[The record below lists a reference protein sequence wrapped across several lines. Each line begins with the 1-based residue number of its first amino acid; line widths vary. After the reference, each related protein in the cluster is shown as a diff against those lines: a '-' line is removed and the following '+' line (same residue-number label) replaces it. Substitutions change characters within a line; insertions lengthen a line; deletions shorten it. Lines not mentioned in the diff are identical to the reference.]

1 MKHLLTI
8 AAALLGACGL
18 LHPAAMAAES
28 GSANRQPL
36 ERIVAVVNDHVILA
50 SELEEKSNLFRQRM
64 ERAGERPPPPETLRE
79 RMLEQLILEQIQIQ
93 HARRR
98 GIEIDDQDV
107 NDALRNMASERGTDL
122 PGLREQMT
130 EAGLSFEQLREEART
145 QLLLTRLR
153 QRVIASQ
160 VTISEQDVDDF
171 LSRSGRERE
180 RDVAYD
186 LRHLLLGVPE
196 DASTREADEARE
208 RAERLVRELRDGA
221 DFGDTAAQVSDG
233 PEALSGGDLGWRQ
246 PAELP
251 SLFVEALQSMA
262 PGDISEPLRSA
273 NGFHVLKLV
282 ERRGGEPQSITEHR
296 ARHILLRDA
305 GDSDQPRRQLDELR
319 RRIADGASF
328 EQLARRHSDDGN
340 SASDG
345 GDLGW
350 FGPGE
355 MSPAFQ
361 EVVESLEP
369 GQVSE
374 PFRTPYGWHIVE
386 LLEERERTDVEQ
398 RRRAQARQALYR
410 QRVEEETRRWLRERR
425 EEAYIERR
433 LDQG

>member
-1 MKHLLTI
+1 MKYLLTI
-8 AAALLGACGL
+8 AAALFGACGL

-28 GSANRQPL
+28 GSTERQAL

-50 SELEEKSNLFRQRM
+50 SELEEKTDLFRQRM
-64 ERAGERPPPPETLRE
+64 EQAGERPPPPDTLRE

-98 GIEIDDQDV
+98 GIEIDDQAV
-107 NDALRNMASERGTDL
+107 NNALRNMASERGTDL
-122 PGLREQMT
+122 AGLREQMT
-130 EAGLSFEQLREEART
+130 EAGLSFDQLREEART
-145 QLLLTRLR
+145 QLLLSRLR
-153 QRVIASQ
+153 QRVIAGQ
-160 VTISEQDVDDF
+160 VTVTEEEVDDF
-171 LSRSGRERE
+171 LSRSESGRE

-186 LRHLLLGVPE
+186 LRHLLLRVPE
-196 DASTREADEARE
+196 DASTQEAEEARA

-221 DFGDTAAQVSDG
+221 DFGDMAARVSDG

-251 SLFVEALQSMA
+251 GLFVEALQSMG

-273 NGFHVLKLV
+273 NGFHLLKLV
-282 ERRGGEPQSITEHR
+282 ERRGGGPQSITEHR
-296 ARHILLRDA
+296 ARHILLREE
-305 GDSDQPRRQLDELR
+305 GDNDRPRRQLDELR
-319 RRIADGASF
+319 RRIHDGASF

-340 SASDG
+340 TAADG

-355 MSPAFQ
+355 MAPAFQ
-361 EVVESLEP
+361 EVVETLEP

-386 LLEERERTDVEQ
+386 LLEERERTDVER
-398 RRRAQARQALYR
+398 RRRAQARQTLYR

-433 LDQG
+433 LDRG